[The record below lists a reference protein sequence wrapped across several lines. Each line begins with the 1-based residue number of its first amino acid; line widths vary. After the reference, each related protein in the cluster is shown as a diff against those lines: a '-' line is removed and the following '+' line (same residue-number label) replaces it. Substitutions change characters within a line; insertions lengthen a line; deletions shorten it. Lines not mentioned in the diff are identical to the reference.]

1 MNDSA
6 CDDVLLVKGAHSFLL
21 VAPVSEDFP
30 LCIEASLEE
39 YIQGVHAGDV
49 VVVSAPGGGPVEPAL
64 MLLAL
69 VRTYHL
75 PLIVL
80 PRNHPGSKRIPYVV
94 SVAPEIQ
101 TSCSIVRGTHPE
113 QHLVCSSDELP
124 GLTIRMT
131 RDGITIAPLPAT
143 LTLERLH
150 PGMTADFPSGTFSR
164 SVSPLKNRHEN
175 VNNNTY
181 IVIFTKYCTAV
192 SGGLDEN

>member
-6 CDDVLLVKGAHSFLL
+6 ENDVLLVKGAHSFLL
-21 VAPVSEDFP
+21 VAPVRKDFP
-30 LCIEASLEE
+30 LCIESSHEE

-49 VVVSAPGGGPVEPAL
+49 VVVSAPGAGPLEPAL
-64 MLLAL
+64 MLLEL

-75 PLIVL
+75 PLVVL

-113 QHLVCSSDELP
+113 QHLVCSSDELA

-131 RDGITIAPLPAT
+131 GNGIVVMPSPPA
-143 LTLERLH
+143 LTLEYLS
-150 PGMTADFPSGTFSR
+150 PGTTR
-164 SVSPLKNRHEN
+164 
-175 VNNNTY
+175 
-181 IVIFTKYCTAV
+181 
-192 SGGLDEN
+192 